1 MFIEF
6 QCYVFRIC
14 HAAKFVFIN
23 FHGDLVAFTEDFLN
37 GKLCFLSSDG
47 GCEKSHIAFVSFKTT
62 SWNQKVG
69 KFQVIMSQYSI
80 LLYFILAKQK
90 DLLLMLGDFN

>member
-1 MFIEF
+1 MFIKF

-47 GCEKSHIAFVSFKTT
+47 GCKKSHIAFLSFKTT
-62 SWNQKVG
+62 LWNQKVG
-69 KFQVIMSQYSI
+69 KFQVIVSI
-80 LLYFILAKQK
+80 FDLAVFHTCKTKRFITHV
-90 DLLLMLGDFN
+90 G